1 VFINRQVELEQ
12 LRRVYG
18 SDKAEL
24 FILYGRRRV
33 GKTELLRAFSAD
45 KPHIFFI
52 ATLSSDAEQLATF
65 SQQVY
70 GFSHSDIPEGF
81 TYPTW
86 EGAFRALAEVPMGAR
101 PIIILDEFTYL
112 ISGNKAIPSILQ
124 KVWDEKLKDTPLM
137 MVLCGSYIGMMETEV
152 LGYRAP
158 LYGRRTASNLLQPLD
173 LPNAALFFP
182 RYAPEDQFLTWAVLG
197 GMPYYLRTFSQN
209 QDLFTNIRQHI
220 LDPHTG
226 ALFNEPQ
233 LLLMEELREPR
244 NYFSILRAIA
254 QGHTRLNEITRAS
267 GVGTVNSVARYL
279 DILQQMHLI
288 TRRVPATEKQPEKS
302 KKGLYEIDDHFLR
315 FWFRYVHPNQSQF
328 DLGLKDAIFEQRIL
342 PDVDHFVATAFE
354 TAAQGFV
361 AYLAQSGQL
370 TFLPERVGAWWDRDA
385 EIDVLAVSHA
395 EQTALVGECKWSK
408 KALGTNILDDLKSK
422 AQVLMRKTEIKKV
435 HFALFAR
442 SGFTPALKAL
452 AKAEGVGLYTVEALV
467 KSSSVVG
474 GG

>member
-1 VFINRQVELEQ
+1 MFINRQAELDQ
-12 LRRVYG
+12 LRRLYG

-52 ATLSSDAEQLATF
+52 ATLSSDVEQLATF
-65 SQQVY
+65 SRQVY

-86 EGAFRALAEVPMGAR
+86 EGAFRALAEIPMQPR

-209 QDLFTNIRQHI
+209 QDVFVNIRQHI

-254 QGHTRLNEITRAS
+254 QGHTRLSEITQAS

-302 KKGLYEIDDHFLR
+302 KKGLYQIDDHFLR

-342 PDVDHFVATAFE
+342 PDVDHFAATAFE

-422 AQVLMRKTEIKKV
+422 AQVLMRKTEINKV

-442 SGFTPALKAL
+442 SGFTPALEAL
-452 AKAEGVGLYTVEALV
+452 AKAEGVGLYTVDALV
-467 KSSSVVG
+467 KS
-474 GG
+474 